1 MTNPTSNFGWQMPT
15 STDLVTDLPAD
26 FETFGQAVDT
36 SLAELKGGT
45 TGQVLSKTSNTDMDF
60 TWVTSDD
67 ANAIQNTIVDAK
79 GDLIAASA
87 SDVPARLAVGSNGD
101 TLVADSSTSTGLRYT
116 AGTVQANPV
125 LNSAFQVWQRGTSI
139 AGAGFK
145 NYTADQWTLFRAG
158 TTISR
163 QVTNDTTN
171 LPFIQYCA
179 RVQRDSGTTGT
190 SVNLLQNTLETINSI
205 PYAGKTVTYSFYARK
220 GANYSNASDNLVS
233 AIYSGTGTDQALID
247 GFTGSAIVVQG
258 TATLTTTWQRF
269 SYTGTVASNATEL
282 GVQFNFTPSGT
293 AGANDYYEVTGVQLD
308 IGNVA
313 LPFRTYAGTIQ
324 GELAACQRY
333 YFRNTGANGNILSQ
347 IGTAGSTTT
356 SVSFVTPPVTMRV
369 TPTSIDY
376 ANVHILD
383 TQSAYTLSALTIST
397 SSTKSVFELS
407 GTTTGLTITRP
418 NFLAGNATGAF
429 IGLSAEL

>member
-1 MTNPTSNFGWQMPT
+1 MTKARSN
-15 STDLVTDLPAD
+15 
-26 FETFGQAVDT
+26 AV
-36 SLAELKGGT
+36 
-45 TGQVLSKTSNTDMDF
+45 
-60 TWVTSDD
+60 
-67 ANAIQNTIVDAK
+67 ANAAK
-79 GDLIAASA
+79 GDLTVGNGTDLSGI
-87 SDVPARLAVGSNGD
+87 LAVGTNGD

-116 AGTVQANPV
+116 SGTVQANPV

-145 NYTADQWTLFRAG
+145 NYTADQWTLFRAE

-324 GELAACQRY
+324 GELAPCQRY
-333 YFRNTGANGNILSQ
+333 YLYKSANEFSGVFSSSSTAYLSTEYP
-347 IGTAGSTTT
+347 I
-356 SVSFVTPPVTMRV
+356 MRV
-369 TPTSIDY
+369 SPTVTIPAGPYTNFIDQSGTSFRTPTSITNY
-376 ANVHILD
+376 GSNQQG
-383 TQSAYTLSALTIST
+383 TTLSVSGMSGASVGHFALY
-397 SSTKSVFELS
+397 VS
-407 GTTTGLTITRP
+407 GTLIQ
-418 NFLAGNATGAF
+418 F
-429 IGLSAEL
+429 SAEL

>member
-1 MTNPTSNFGWQMPT
+1 
-15 STDLVTDLPAD
+15 
-26 FETFGQAVDT
+26 
-36 SLAELKGGT
+36 
-45 TGQVLSKTSNTDMDF
+45 
-60 TWVTSDD
+60 
-67 ANAIQNTIVDAK
+67 
-79 GDLIAASA
+79 
-87 SDVPARLAVGSNGD
+87 
-101 TLVADSSTSTGLRYT
+101 LRYT
-116 AGTVQANPV
+116 AGTVQVNPV

-233 AIYSGTGTDQALID
+233 AIYAGTGTDQALID

-333 YFRNTGANGNILSQ
+333 YYRTTATASNTYTPFGTGAPNGSTAVWCYIQFPQTFRSAAASIDFANIGITNFGGTTYAISAVAFLGTRSGIQGAQ
-347 IGTAGSTTT
+347 IVATVTGATAGQ
-356 SVSFVTPPVTMRV
+356 FCF
-369 TPTSIDY
+369 
-376 ANVHILD
+376 
-383 TQSAYTLSALTIST
+383 ISSN
-397 SSTKSVFELS
+397 SS
-407 GTTTGLTITRP
+407 
-418 NFLAGNATGAF
+418 ATGYLGF
-429 IGLSAEL
+429 SAEL